1 MRNYSDN
8 WLIASYILKVK
19 MPNTTSFFAIYCDR
33 FFFFYFF
40 WHLTD
45 QTIVKICK
53 LLIVNINLQIILNEN
68 NL

>member
-19 MPNTTSFFAIYCDR
+19 MPNTTFFFAIYCDR
-33 FFFFYFF
+33 FFFF
-40 WHLTD
+40 LTD